1 MKYKFNDIT
10 KFYKGLGPTDEV
22 KEGESLVEA
31 LHWALT
37 QDDIFNIALT
47 GNYGSGKSSIIQTL
61 LKKNEDIKE
70 HTITISLADFNRSSK
85 KQEDDEEHSNLELE
99 NLEKGI
105 LKQIFYKVR
114 SCSIPN
120 SRFKKI
126 KRSAF
131 WKDYGLT
138 FSCISSCL
146 LFLSFIF
153 PNLKDSIII
162 NIENGF
168 LMQSGPYHLGYTVFF
183 LSYLLF
189 LTSIVYVYEFH
200 FKKFSL
206 KSLHIGSNQF
216 QVDTNLHET
225 VFDKYL
231 NEIVYFFEENKT
243 YNTII
248 FEDLDRFENLEIFI
262 KLRELNRILNS
273 DDDIQNRKITFVY
286 AIRDDLFK
294 GTERTKFFDFL
305 IPVIPIINKNNAFEE
320 LFRVMHKAT
329 DYVVSDACLKT
340 VGLYITEMR
349 TLNNIFNEYYM
360 YISNKN
366 KFTDL
371 SLNYDKLFSLI
382 VFKNLEPE
390 EFSSVQNGEGVLK
403 KVFRKKN
410 EFINNQINSIEK
422 KKDEADRE
430 LKKYNNDVLNNIS
443 EIKTVM
449 LDALAEHNYF
459 WRLRSKSLDTI
470 SRETLMQDDFDLE
483 QLKNL
488 GSITVDFYD
497 KNCVHKGKYRPEG
510 IDLIIQPY
518 LERIKYLTQKEKEDQ
533 ERICAEY
540 EKKYDDIRF
549 LQQKSLKSLIE
560 KYSFDEIFE
569 DMDKCSELVRAL
581 LIRGY
586 IDEQYETYINYFKEV
601 SRTANDTKFAL
612 SVVQGRNNKWDYHLD
627 NPKSIIDILQKTDFS
642 RESIFNFNLLDY
654 LVGNDEL
661 ENYLDNVINTICENI
676 NNTISFLNEYLQSS
690 TKLDKFLPKLFE
702 KWCDAVDYIY
712 YSDMSNFEK
721 SQYFAYIIDY
731 CDIAQIIDFDC
742 NKCISNFINNN
753 PDFLR
758 MVFTESLKSKSDVS
772 KWKDVI
778 QNLDIKFESLNT
790 QDVNTNLLDFIFE
803 NNCYDLNV
811 RMLSTLIEYEDSQLK
826 DAFPNK
832 VYTTIRQLNYE
843 PLLDYIDK
851 NIKTLIEN
859 VFLIESNI
867 NENIESIICLIEKSV
882 ALDDSTY
889 RMIFE
894 NKEFNLDSVEYLNI
908 NYDSLTN
915 INKADIWDCAL
926 ENNRLKQCWSTI
938 IDYWN
943 QYKYTDVL
951 SEYIKNNIQ
960 KIVQSRDSIITNEFL
975 YDFYNAYDVD
985 FYKSHTKNYAFSKDV
1000 EFNKLNF
1007 DILDYIIENRLIC
1020 FTPHNFNEL
1029 SKVKV
1034 DCTQLFI
1041 SNNEK
1046 SFRDSIEDL
1055 SIEDELYRTLISN
1068 NKFSLET
1075 RFTLLESK
1083 DGLYMDENLAKS
1095 FMNSL
1100 NPFKPKIY
1108 KYIIEALKDDEN
1120 LQIQVMMKYLISLDK
1135 ELLLYSFKWIKRYQ
1149 KIYSSNGEIVRI
1161 NNSKRN
1167 KQLVEYM
1174 KSKRFI
1180 NNIKFTSNNIEFSI

>member
-1 MKYKFNDIT
+1 MK
-10 KFYKGLGPTDEV
+10 
-22 KEGESLVEA
+22 
-31 LHWALT
+31 
-37 QDDIFNIALT
+37 
-47 GNYGSGKSSIIQTL
+47 
-61 LKKNEDIKE
+61 
-70 HTITISLADFNRSSK
+70 NRR
-85 KQEDDEEHSNLELE
+85 
-99 NLEKGI
+99 I
-105 LKQIFYKVR
+105 Y
-114 SCSIPN
+114 
-120 SRFKKI
+120 
-126 KRSAF
+126 
-131 WKDYGLT
+131 
-138 FSCISSCL
+138 
-146 LFLSFIF
+146 
-153 PNLKDSIII
+153 
-162 NIENGF
+162 
-168 LMQSGPYHLGYTVFF
+168 
-183 LSYLLF
+183 
-189 LTSIVYVYEFH
+189 
-200 FKKFSL
+200 
-206 KSLHIGSNQF
+206 
-216 QVDTNLHET
+216 
-225 VFDKYL
+225 
-231 NEIVYFFEENKT
+231 
-243 YNTII
+243 
-248 FEDLDRFENLEIFI
+248 I
-262 KLRELNRILNS
+262 KLN
-273 DDDIQNRKITFVY
+273 
-286 AIRDDLFK
+286 
-294 GTERTKFFDFL
+294 
-305 IPVIPIINKNNAFEE
+305 
-320 LFRVMHKAT
+320 
-329 DYVVSDACLKT
+329 
-340 VGLYITEMR
+340 
-349 TLNNIFNEYYM
+349 
-360 YISNKN
+360 
-366 KFTDL
+366 
-371 SLNYDKLFSLI
+371 
-382 VFKNLEPE
+382 
-390 EFSSVQNGEGVLK
+390 
-403 KVFRKKN
+403 
-410 EFINNQINSIEK
+410 
-422 KKDEADRE
+422 
-430 LKKYNNDVLNNIS
+430 
-443 EIKTVM
+443 
-449 LDALAEHNYF
+449 
-459 WRLRSKSLDTI
+459 
-470 SRETLMQDDFDLE
+470 
-483 QLKNL
+483 
-488 GSITVDFYD
+488 
-497 KNCVHKGKYRPEG
+497 
-510 IDLIIQPY
+510 
-518 LERIKYLTQKEKEDQ
+518 
-533 ERICAEY
+533 
-540 EKKYDDIRF
+540 
-549 LQQKSLKSLIE
+549 
-560 KYSFDEIFE
+560 
-569 DMDKCSELVRAL
+569 
-581 LIRGY
+581 
-586 IDEQYETYINYFKEV
+586 
-601 SRTANDTKFAL
+601 
-612 SVVQGRNNKWDYHLD
+612 VQGKNTQWDYHLD
-627 NPKSIIDILQKTDFS
+627 NPKSIIDIFQETDFR

-712 YSDMSNFEK
+712 YSDLSNFEK

-742 NKCISNFINNN
+742 NKCVSNFINNN

-803 NNCYDLNV
+803 NNCYDFNV

-894 NKEFNLDSVEYLNI
+894 NKEFNLDSVECLNI

-951 SEYIKNNIQ
+951 SEHIKNNIQ
-960 KIVQSRDSIITNEFL
+960 KIVQSRDSKITNEFL

-1007 DILDYIIENRLIC
+1007 DILDYLIENRLIC

-1041 SNNEK
+1041 SNNEE

-1174 KSKRFI
+1174 KSKGFI

>member
-189 LTSIVYVYEFH
+189 LASIVYVYEFH

-216 QVDTNLHET
+216 QVDTNQHET

-231 NEIVYFFEENKT
+231 DEIVYFFEENKT

-569 DMDKCSELVRAL
+569 DMDKCSELVRTL

-627 NPKSIIDILQKTDFS
+627 NPKSIIDILQETDF
-642 RESIFNFNLLDY
+642 RR
-654 LVGNDEL
+654 V
-661 ENYLDNVINTICENI
+661 
-676 NNTISFLNEYLQSS
+676 
-690 TKLDKFLPKLFE
+690 
-702 KWCDAVDYIY
+702 
-712 YSDMSNFEK
+712 
-721 SQYFAYIIDY
+721 
-731 CDIAQIIDFDC
+731 
-742 NKCISNFINNN
+742 
-753 PDFLR
+753 
-758 MVFTESLKSKSDVS
+758 
-772 KWKDVI
+772 
-778 QNLDIKFESLNT
+778 
-790 QDVNTNLLDFIFE
+790 
-803 NNCYDLNV
+803 
-811 RMLSTLIEYEDSQLK
+811 
-826 DAFPNK
+826 
-832 VYTTIRQLNYE
+832 
-843 PLLDYIDK
+843 
-851 NIKTLIEN
+851 
-859 VFLIESNI
+859 
-867 NENIESIICLIEKSV
+867 
-882 ALDDSTY
+882 
-889 RMIFE
+889 
-894 NKEFNLDSVEYLNI
+894 
-908 NYDSLTN
+908 
-915 INKADIWDCAL
+915 
-926 ENNRLKQCWSTI
+926 
-938 IDYWN
+938 
-943 QYKYTDVL
+943 
-951 SEYIKNNIQ
+951 
-960 KIVQSRDSIITNEFL
+960 
-975 YDFYNAYDVD
+975 
-985 FYKSHTKNYAFSKDV
+985 
-1000 EFNKLNF
+1000 
-1007 DILDYIIENRLIC
+1007 
-1020 FTPHNFNEL
+1020 
-1029 SKVKV
+1029 
-1034 DCTQLFI
+1034 
-1041 SNNEK
+1041 
-1046 SFRDSIEDL
+1046 
-1055 SIEDELYRTLISN
+1055 
-1068 NKFSLET
+1068 
-1075 RFTLLESK
+1075 
-1083 DGLYMDENLAKS
+1083 
-1095 FMNSL
+1095 
-1100 NPFKPKIY
+1100 
-1108 KYIIEALKDDEN
+1108 
-1120 LQIQVMMKYLISLDK
+1120 
-1135 ELLLYSFKWIKRYQ
+1135 
-1149 KIYSSNGEIVRI
+1149 
-1161 NNSKRN
+1161 
-1167 KQLVEYM
+1167 
-1174 KSKRFI
+1174 
-1180 NNIKFTSNNIEFSI
+1180 